1 MIRPLALV
9 DTLSIAT
16 LKGPDWAIRPSG
28 VRQDGILNF
37 APAPFLWRRLRFR
50 RSSIAWVSFSGRK
63 VSGLVS
69 ARPRSGPTVW
79 WVDHMVVP
87 HQDETS
93 GYGLLD
99 KVAAQAGSRGAQ
111 RIFLALPEEWH
122 LQETARHCGYLP
134 CVQIFQLALLG
145 RSTLIGVN
153 PETGFR
159 DRQSGDDHALFR
171 LYNATTPSGVRS
183 SFGLT
188 LQQWKDAQEAPT
200 RRTKEFVLE
209 QDGEVK
215 AWVRLDH
222 SNSVT
227 RVRLTVHGDWRGEQ
241 MSLVSFILKERGP
254 HALRWDVP
262 EYQEDLRIIL
272 NHVGLEDLAS
282 YQVMI
287 KPLTARVSER
297 KMAPAHTWR

>member
-9 DTLSIAT
+9 DTLRIAT

-28 VRQDGILNF
+28 ARQDDISNF
-37 APAPFLWRRLRFR
+37 APGSFLWHQLRFQ
-50 RSSIAWVSFSGRK
+50 RSSIAWVSSTGRK

-69 ARPRSGPTVW
+69 ARPCSGPTVW
-79 WVDHMVVP
+79 WVDHMVVQ

-134 CVQIFQLALLG
+134 CVQIFQLALPG
-145 RSTLIGVN
+145 RSTLIGVD

-171 LYNATTPSGVRS
+171 LYNATTPTGVRS
-183 SFGLT
+183 GFGMT
-188 LQQWKDAQEAPT
+188 MQQWKDAQETST
-200 RRTKEFVLE
+200 RRTKEFVLD
-209 QDGEVK
+209 QDGEIK

-222 SNSVT
+222 SRRVT
-227 RVRLTVHGDWRGEQ
+227 RVRMTVHGDWKGEQ
-241 MSLVSFILKERGP
+241 MSLVSFILKERGLR
-254 HALRWDVP
+254 ALRWDVP

-272 NHVGLEDLAS
+272 KHVGLEDLAS
-282 YQVMI
+282 YRVMI
-287 KPLTARVSER
+287 KPLTVRVTER
-297 KMAPAHTWR
+297 KMAPAPTWR